1 MAVKIRLARH
11 GAKKYAYYKIVVADS
26 RSPRDGKHIEQIGTY
41 NPNLKDDD
49 NNRIVVNAERAQ
61 HWLSVG
67 AQPTERVIKFFKKL
81 NVTAA

>member
-49 NNRIVVNAERAQ
+49 NNRIIVNFERAK

-67 AQPTERVIKFFKKL
+67 AQPTERVVKFFKKL
-81 NVTAA
+81 NVAAA